1 MPGAS
6 SLSSVMGR
14 LDCRRNLADYVRIW
28 GGYPLS
34 CCLTC
39 RPVSLVLYY
48 SASAESELR
57 SLTEEASRI
66 TSLTITPY
74 RLESSTLPI
83 NKLKNIAIRAVVTTH
98 FIFAENNLAPTS
110 VISFHSS
117 SLANLYSDILHTP
130 GYLWRDP
137 YFAGV
142 VPVYEWSDD
151 RYDEAKSSYQ

>member
-1 MPGAS
+1 MNRPLCIAVYYHADEKDA
-6 SLSSVMGR
+6 LSQFVHV
-14 LDCRRNLADYVRIW
+14 CKRNQRTQCIPFL
-28 GGYPLS
+28 
-34 CCLTC
+34 
-39 RPVSLVLYY
+39 
-48 SASAESELR
+48 
-57 SLTEEASRI
+57 
-66 TSLTITPY
+66 
-74 RLESSTLPI
+74 LESSVVPI

-110 VISFHSS
+110 VISFHYL

-142 VPVYEWSDD
+142 VPVYEWSND